1 MADTNQTDQT
11 RNQNQNQDRS
21 RQQGGLDKKNEMNK
35 QNPEQMKRGEGEPGS
50 SKQDE
55 ARGENREK
63 SAIGGQSDQG
73 PTGQRGFDKNREPQ
87 KDSSGSDNR

>member
-1 MADTNQTDQT
+1 MADPNQTDQT
-11 RNQNQNQDRS
+11 RNQNQNQS
-21 RQQGGLDKKNEMNK
+21 SKQSELDKKNEMNK
-35 QNPEQMKRGEGEPGS
+35 QNPEQMKRSEGEPGS

-63 SAIGGQSDQG
+63 SAIGGQADQS

>member
-1 MADTNQTDQT
+1 MADTNQTDQN
-11 RNQNQNQDRS
+11 RNQNESGKQNE
-21 RQQGGLDKKNEMNK
+21 LDKKNEMNK

-55 ARGENREK
+55 ARGEK
-63 SAIGGQSDQG
+63 SAIGGQADQG